1 MPMSLNSVIKTVRMA
16 YGIGMA
22 LRLGQTARVELN
34 YCIPVLFQREDQ
46 PNLGVQFGIGMHF
59 L

>member
-1 MPMSLNSVIKTVRMA
+1 MPRSLKTVIRTARMS

-22 LRLGQTARVELN
+22 VRLGQLARIELN
-34 YCIPVLFQREDQ
+34 YCMPVLVQRGDQ
-46 PNLGVQFGIGMHF
+46 TNSSVQFGIGMHF

>member
-1 MPMSLNSVIKTVRMA
+1 VPRSLKTVTRTARMS

-22 LRLGQTARVELN
+22 LRLGQMARVELN
-34 YCIPVLFQREDQ
+34 YCIPVLFQRGDQ
-46 PNLGVQFGIGMHF
+46 PNSGVQFGIGMHF

>member
-1 MPMSLNSVIKTVRMA
+1 MS

-22 LRLGQTARVELN
+22 VRLGQVARVELN
-34 YCIPVLFQREDQ
+34 YCIPVLVQRGDQ
-46 PNLGVQFGIGMHF
+46 TNSGVQFGIGMHF

>member
-1 MPMSLNSVIKTVRMA
+1 MS

-22 LRLGQTARVELN
+22 LRLGQMARVELN
-34 YCIPVLFQREDQ
+34 YCIPVFFQRGDQ
-46 PNLGVQFGIGMHF
+46 INSGVQFGIGMHF